1 MNFNYAGFWRRF
13 LASFLD
19 GIILMVV
26 NLLIG
31 VVTGLVLGLTGVDS
45 NSTVYIMVMSVINI
59 LNYLV
64 MFSYYVYF
72 IGSRGQTVGK
82 MIMGIKVMKFDGS
95 NPSYVSAFL
104 REVVGKLLSSIVLL
118 LGYLWMLWDS
128 KKQTWHDKIA
138 GTVVVRI

>member
-13 LASFLD
+13 LATFLD

-138 GTVVVRI
+138 GTV

>member
-45 NSTVYIMVMSVINI
+45 NSTVYTMVMSVINI